1 MVLCLEKVLKTEF
14 DKSLQK
20 YKEDL
25 NLQNGFEMHGLDHI
39 SVSQVNKF
47 RTASDAW
54 FAQYMMNKKFPVG
67 VSAWQGLAV
76 EAGITAGLFNDWDVE
91 QCIDRATDTFEKSL
105 ITKDI
110 SNRAEIIEKHN
121 PIIKRMVVN
130 GYRLLKPF
138 GKPTPPPANENQ
150 HKIEVPVMLD
160 DKSRIK
166 NLGYLDFVYADQ
178 HTIIDLKT
186 SSRAPSG
193 WSLSHGIQAAVYKE
207 SMRAKTGGENWT
219 VKFLYVLTR
228 QKDPFVWLEMEDTF
242 PYMKVFKR
250 TVNTMDRLLKISKDK
265 NEIKKFIVHDPDTF
279 YWNDA
284 LGVAEEVFG

>member
-54 FAQYMMNKKFPVG
+54 FAQYMMNKKFPIG

-121 PIIKRMVVN
+121 PIIKEWLLMV
-130 GYRLLKPF
+130 
-138 GKPTPPPANENQ
+138 
-150 HKIEVPVMLD
+150 
-160 DKSRIK
+160 
-166 NLGYLDFVYADQ
+166 
-178 HTIIDLKT
+178 ID
-186 SSRAPSG
+186 
-193 WSLSHGIQAAVYKE
+193 Y
-207 SMRAKTGGENWT
+207 
-219 VKFLYVLTR
+219 
-228 QKDPFVWLEMEDTF
+228 
-242 PYMKVFKR
+242 
-250 TVNTMDRLLKISKDK
+250 
-265 NEIKKFIVHDPDTF
+265 
-279 YWNDA
+279 
-284 LGVAEEVFG
+284 